1 MNSRCQGLEAPGKDN
16 RTWGSA
22 EDRRRPV
29 AVFVGGRSEAAMIE
43 TMFGA
48 LFNLV
53 SSPHIMGLMLI
64 AVVFGLL
71 VGVTPGIGGKLS
83 IAMAIPFVYG
93 MDMVAGAVFLLT
105 MHAVNGTSGQIS
117 SIMFGIPGDGDDA
130 ATTLDGYPLAK
141 QGQAARAL
149 GASITAS
156 GVGGII
162 GAVVFA
168 IMIPI
173 LEPVIL
179 MFSPAEFF
187 LIALLGI
194 SFIAFLSSGNRI
206 VKGLIVGFYGLML
219 STVGMDPITGTPRY
233 SGDFLFLWD
242 GVSLVTAVL
251 AMFAVPE
258 MISLSTKGGSISAVP
273 MDSGF
278 SYRQLLS
285 GVMEVPRHWWLVV
298 RTSVIGAII
307 GMIPGL
313 GGSTAAWLCYGHAV
327 QSSKHPERF
336 GKGAIEGV
344 IAPETASNGKEGG
357 SLLPTLFFGIPG
369 SSGMA
374 VLLGAFLILGIQPG
388 ALMVTQH
395 LDLVWTLIWALVVGN
410 LIAVG
415 MLLVI
420 CRWVAVLTFVNG
432 RMLVPFILVFVSL
445 GCFVSDFQWQNLIV
459 LVVFSFIGYG
469 FLRADWPRAPFVI
482 GLVLGGKAEASLN
495 QALQLW
501 GFSFFLRPLSLVLI
515 AMIVALMGYAF
526 YRNFRPAARRS
537 NVEVSP

>member
-1 MNSRCQGLEAPGKDN
+1 
-16 RTWGSA
+16 
-22 EDRRRPV
+22 
-29 AVFVGGRSEAAMIE
+29 MIDV
-43 TMFGA
+43 MFGA
-48 LFNLV
+48 LYGLV
-53 SSPHIMGLMLI
+53 TSPHIMGLMLV
-64 AVVFGLL
+64 AVVCGLL

-93 MDMVAGAVFLLT
+93 MDMVAGSVFLLA

-141 QGQAARAL
+141 KGQAARAL

-156 GVGGII
+156 GVGGIL

-168 IMIPI
+168 LMIPV
-173 LEPVIL
+173 LEPIVL

-187 LIALLGI
+187 LVALLGI
-194 SFIAFLSSGNRI
+194 SFIAFLSSGDKI

-219 STVGMDPITGTPRY
+219 ATVGMDPQTGTPRY
-233 SGDFLFLWD
+233 AGDMLFLWD

-251 AMFAVPE
+251 ALFAVPE
-258 MISLSTKGGSISAVP
+258 MIALGAKGGAISAAP
-273 MDSGF
+273 MEDKNF

-285 GVMEVPRHWWLVV
+285 GVMEVPRNWWLVT
-298 RTSVIGAII
+298 RTSVIGAVI

-313 GGSTAAWLCYGHAV
+313 GGSAAAWLCYGHAV
-327 QSSKHPERF
+327 QSSKHPEMF
-336 GKGAIEGV
+336 GRGAIEGV
-344 IAPETASNGKEGG
+344 IAPETASNAKEGG

-388 ALMVTQH
+388 AFMITEH

-410 LIAVG
+410 LIAVSI
-415 MLLVI
+415 LLFV

-432 RMLVPFILVFVSL
+432 RMLVPFILVFIAIGCYVSEY
-445 GCFVSDFQWQNLIV
+445 QWQNLVV
-459 LVVFSFIGYG
+459 LVLFSAIGYG
-469 FLRADWPRAPFVI
+469 FLRAGWPRAPFVI
-482 GLVLGGKAEASLN
+482 GLVLGSKAEESLN

-501 GFSFFLRPLSLVLI
+501 GYGFFLRPLSLVLI
-515 AMIVALMGYAF
+515 GMIVVLMSYAV
-526 YRNFRPAARRS
+526 YRNMRPSRHQ
-537 NVEVSP
+537 VQIGG

>member
-1 MNSRCQGLEAPGKDN
+1 
-16 RTWGSA
+16 
-22 EDRRRPV
+22 
-29 AVFVGGRSEAAMIE
+29 MIE

-48 LFNLV
+48 LYGLV

-64 AVVFGLL
+64 AVFFGLL

-93 MDMVAGAVFLLT
+93 MDTVSGCVFLLT

-162 GAVVFA
+162 GAIVFA
-168 IMIPI
+168 VMIPV

-206 VKGLIVGFYGLML
+206 IKGLIVGFYGLIL

-233 SGDFLFLWD
+233 AGDMLFMWD

-251 AMFAVPE
+251 AMFAIPE
-258 MISLSTKGGSISAVP
+258 MIALSTKGGSISAVP
-273 MDSGF
+273 MDKGF

-285 GVMEVPRHWWLVV
+285 GVMEVPRNWWLVV
-298 RTSVIGAII
+298 RTSVIGAVI

-374 VLLGAFLILGIQPG
+374 VLLGAFLILGVQPG
-388 ALMVTQH
+388 AMMVTKH

-410 LIAVG
+410 LIAVCL
-415 MLLVI
+415 LLVI
-420 CRWVAVLTFVNG
+420 CRWVAVLTFVDG
-432 RMLVPFILVFVSL
+432 RILVPFILVFVSL

-459 LVVFSFIGYG
+459 LVVFSAIGYG

-482 GLVLGGKAEASLN
+482 GLVLGGKAEASLH

-501 GFSFFLRPLSLVLI
+501 GFHFFLRPVSLVLI
-515 AMIVALMGYAF
+515 AMIVGLIVYAF
-526 YRNFRPAARRS
+526 YRNFRPARHPAA
-537 NVEVSP
+537 VAEVSP

>member
-1 MNSRCQGLEAPGKDN
+1 
-16 RTWGSA
+16 
-22 EDRRRPV
+22 
-29 AVFVGGRSEAAMIE
+29 MIE

-48 LFNLV
+48 LYGLV

-130 ATTLDGYPLAK
+130 ATTLDGHPLAK

-168 IMIPI
+168 VMIPI
-173 LEPVIL
+173 LEPIVL
-179 MFSPAEFF
+179 QFSPSEFF

-194 SFIAFLSSGNRI
+194 SFIAFLSSGDKI

-219 STVGMDPITGTPRY
+219 STIGMDPQTGTPRY
-233 SGDFLFLWD
+233 AGDMLFLWD
-242 GVSLVTAVL
+242 GISLVTAVL
-251 AMFAVPE
+251 ALFAVPE
-258 MISLSTKGGSISAVP
+258 MIALGTRGGAISAVP
-273 MDSGF
+273 AEDKNF
-278 SYRQLLS
+278 SFRQLLS
-285 GVMEVPRHWWLVV
+285 GVLEVPRHWWLVV
-298 RTSVIGAII
+298 RTSIIGAVI

-313 GGSTAAWLCYGHAV
+313 GGSAAAWLCYGHAV
-327 QSSKHPERF
+327 QSSKTPERF

-388 ALMVTQH
+388 AMMMTKH
-395 LDLVWTLIWALVVGN
+395 LDLVWTLIWALIVGN
-410 LIAVG
+410 LIAVAI
-415 MLLVI
+415 LLVV
-420 CRWVAVLTFVNG
+420 CRWVALLTFING
-432 RMLVPFILVFVSL
+432 RMLVPFILVFIAI
-445 GCFVSDFQWQNLIV
+445 GCYVSDFQWQNLVV
-459 LVVFSFIGYG
+459 LVLFSIIGYA
-469 FLRADWPRAPFVI
+469 FLRAGWPRAPFVI
-482 GLVLGGKAEASLN
+482 GLVLGGQAESSLS
-495 QALQLW
+495 QALQLF
-501 GFSFFLRPLSLVLI
+501 GYSFFMRPISLVLI
-515 AMIVALMGYAF
+515 GMIVALMAF
-526 YRNFRPAARRS
+526 AIYRNLRPRRRQP
-537 NVEVSP
+537 VQYGG

>member
-1 MNSRCQGLEAPGKDN
+1 
-16 RTWGSA
+16 
-22 EDRRRPV
+22 
-29 AVFVGGRSEAAMIE
+29 MID

-48 LFNLV
+48 LFGLV
-53 SSPHIMGLMLI
+53 SSPHIMGLMLVG
-64 AVVFGLL
+64 VVCGLL

-173 LEPVIL
+173 LEPIVL
-179 MFSPAEFF
+179 QFSPAEFF

-194 SFIAFLSSGNRI
+194 SFIAFLSSGDKI
-206 VKGLIVGFYGLML
+206 VKGLIVGFWGLML
-219 STVGMDPITGTPRY
+219 ATVGMDPQTGTPRY
-233 SGDFLFLWD
+233 AGDMLFLWD

-251 AMFAVPE
+251 ALFAVPE
-258 MISLSTKGGSISAVP
+258 MIALGMKGGSISAVP
-273 MDSGF
+273 AEDKNF

-285 GVMEVPRHWWLVV
+285 GVMEVPRHWWLVI
-298 RTSVIGAII
+298 RTSVIGAAI

-313 GGSTAAWLCYGHAV
+313 GGSAAAWLCYGHAV
-327 QSSKHPERF
+327 QSSKTPERF

-388 ALMVTQH
+388 AFMMTDH
-395 LDLVWTLIWALVVGN
+395 LDLVWTLIWALIVGN
-410 LIAVG
+410 LIAVSI
-415 MLLVI
+415 LLVV
-420 CRWVAVLTFVNG
+420 CRWVALLTFVNG
-432 RMLVPFILVFVSL
+432 RILVPFILVFVTI
-445 GCFVSDFQWQNLIV
+445 GCFVSEFQWQNLVILV
-459 LVVFSFIGYG
+459 LFSAIGYA
-469 FLRADWPRAPFVI
+469 FLRANWPRAPFVI
-482 GLVLGGKAEASLN
+482 GLVLGGKAEESLD

-501 GFSFFLRPLSLVLI
+501 GLSFFMRPLSLVLI
-515 AMIVALMGYAF
+515 AMIVALMAF
-526 YRNFRPAARRS
+526 ALYRNLRPRRGH
-537 NVEVSP
+537 VHVGG